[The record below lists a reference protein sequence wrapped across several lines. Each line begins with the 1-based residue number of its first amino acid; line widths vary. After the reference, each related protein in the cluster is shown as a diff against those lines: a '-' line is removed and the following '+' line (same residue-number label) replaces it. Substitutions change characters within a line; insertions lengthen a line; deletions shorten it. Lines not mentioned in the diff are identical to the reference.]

1 MKYLK
6 KTYVKW
12 KKNALNKNYKKSKQR
27 KSFDCHDRLQN
38 KHLQSYFSDIWLKWA
53 ETKQKLIFFVPL
65 RFPFSALNSFHASLT
80 ILCVVLMRWQIIT
93 LINLFVI
100 ILHVF
105 CLSFSC
111 CHNSTS
117 KKWAKKEDEK
127 GWEMMERR
135 DGAVEWGLIE
145 IEWNLIEIHQ
155 FINFYVSFQTPWF
168 SINFMPSNFS
178 FPLPTSQ

>member
-1 MKYLK
+1 MTGCSTNIFSLISL
-6 KTYVKW
+6 T
-12 KKNALNKNYKKSKQR
+12 
-27 KSFDCHDRLQN
+27 FDWNGQ
-38 KHLQSYFSDIWLKWA
+38 
-53 ETKQKLIFFVPL
+53 KQKQINLNFLKFFSVPL

-155 FINFYVSFQTPWF
+155 FINFYSSFQTP
-168 SINFMPSNFS
+168 
-178 FPLPTSQ
+178 